1 VPVRHSFD
9 YAIIRVTPRLERGES
24 INAGIVLFCRTQR
37 FLAAPTH
44 CDVPRLQMLDP
55 TCDSASIA
63 EHLAVFSGVA
73 RGDKAYG
80 PIAQLP
86 IAERFHWLV
95 APRSTIIATTPVHC
109 GVCDDPDATVHA
121 LLRKLVYTS

>member
-1 VPVRHSFD
+1 MLVRHSFD

-24 INAGIVLFCRTQR
+24 INAGVVLFCRTRR

-44 CDVPRLQMLDP
+44 CDPARLQMLDRD
-55 TCDSASIA
+55 CDIASVA

-73 RGDKAYG
+73 RGDSAFG

-95 APRSTIIATTPVHC
+95 APRSTIITTTPVHC
-109 GVCDDPDATVHA
+109 GVCDDPAATVQS
-121 LLRKLVYTS
+121 LLHKLVF